1 MNHFSICVDLT
12 ALAQALDS
20 EQAHTSFGKL
30 PLSTEKTVAQFSF
43 PQGKRE
49 DQAKCFIPDLTKQE
63 NMGKLGPAS
72 MAYTDNIKYKEVSKI
87 GVFSAEIQN
96 ARSVESISPHLGL

>member
-1 MNHFSICVDLT
+1 MLIIDYVDRLNYLLFCIDLT

-30 PLSTEKTVAQFSF
+30 PLSTEKTIGQFSF
-43 PQGKRE
+43 PQAKRE

-72 MAYTDNIKYKEVSKI
+72 MAYVDNIKYSEVS
-87 GVFSAEIQN
+87 N
-96 ARSVESISPHLGL
+96 AR